1 MKRRS
6 IGTETTL
13 TGVSKD
19 ILRFDTP
26 VKGEKELRSGFLFSH
41 EEKRK
46 KIKTF
51 QIKANKS
58 NGYIPTNT

>member
-26 VKGEKELRSGFLFSH
+26 VKGEKELRSGFLFSQ
-41 EEKRK
+41 KNRK

-51 QIKANKS
+51 
-58 NGYIPTNT
+58 